1 MLILLGLNS
10 IALAATA
17 FAFVV
22 MLASA
27 IDGRTNV
34 GAFTAALTATI
45 ALGQSVMA
53 VAQTAGQARRNSFY
67 LPSAMQILDL
77 AKTDPR
83 LEVRPARG
91 EPVERTESGLRFD
104 GVTFRYPGT
113 DRVVLDG
120 PDAPCFAEKV
130 VVLDSRQIDTLLAIP
145 I

>member
-1 MLILLGLNS
+1 LLGLDLMGLT
-10 IALAATA
+10 AMA
-17 FAFVV
+17 FAIIV
-22 MLASA
+22 MLSAA
-27 IDGRTNV
+27 IDGRTDV
-34 GAFTAALTATI
+34 GLFTAAATATI
-45 ALGQSVMA
+45 ALAQSVMS

-77 AKTDPR
+77 AQTDPR

-120 PDAPCFAEKV
+120 
-130 VVLDSRQIDTLLAIP
+130 LDLWVPTGSSLALVGEN
-145 I
+145 